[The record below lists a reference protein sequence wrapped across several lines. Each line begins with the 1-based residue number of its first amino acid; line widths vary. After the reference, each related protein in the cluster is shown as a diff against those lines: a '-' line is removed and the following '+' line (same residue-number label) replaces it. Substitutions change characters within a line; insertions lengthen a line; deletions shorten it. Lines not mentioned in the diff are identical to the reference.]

1 MDADG
6 DGHDD
11 VKGVPERAED
21 VLTPGRDGLSAAE
34 LATGGQSQ
42 PSPMTPMG
50 QIDHMGITIQ
60 SALSSGGWRRT
71 AVKAFAWS
79 MIALLLLIILI
90 AIVA

>member
-1 MDADG
+1 M
-6 DGHDD
+6 
-11 VKGVPERAED
+11 
-21 VLTPGRDGLSAAE
+21 LTPGRNGLSAAE
-34 LATGGQSQ
+34 LTTAGQSQ

-79 MIALLLLIILI
+79 MIALLLLLLLIILI